1 MNIFL
6 GTINCS
12 GCGVENKLE
21 INDNF
26 NLLSYE
32 EQKKF
37 LDNRTHILANTH
49 PESAKAAWYSYC
61 VPCDILTK
69 FYSKKTF
76 FGGVKAISE
85 GKVDTRDWTQQD
97 WKELGEDLYTY
108 LDLVKEKWEDVD
120 NS

>member
-1 MNIFL
+1 MSIFL

-21 INDNF
+21 IDNSF
-26 NLLSYE
+26 ESLSYE
-32 EQKKF
+32 EQQNF

-49 PESAKAAWYSYC
+49 PKIKEVAWYSYC

-69 FYSKKTF
+69 FHRKKTF
-76 FGGVKAISE
+76 FGGAKVISE

-97 WKELGEDLYTY
+97 WKELGDDLYTY
-108 LDLVKEKWEDVD
+108 LELVKEKWEDDD